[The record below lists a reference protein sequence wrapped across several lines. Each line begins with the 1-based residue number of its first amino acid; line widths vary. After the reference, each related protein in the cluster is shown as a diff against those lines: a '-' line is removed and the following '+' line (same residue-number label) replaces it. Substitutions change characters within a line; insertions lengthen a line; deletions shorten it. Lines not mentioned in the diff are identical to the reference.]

1 MQNAHEF
8 TYTQLLPLVKADILA
23 GNTPM
28 LLGKPGIGKSS
39 FTEALE
45 KTMKVKVFTMPINQ
59 MADRADIT
67 GARIMKDED
76 TGRYKQAFFPHAIID
91 DAIEYA
97 ENNPKELVVLFLDEI
112 NRASA
117 DITSTVLAFITTR
130 MCGTMHFP
138 DNIRFVTAGNDKGN
152 VVSLDDAS
160 LTRFIIYHV
169 KPDIQ
174 TFLSVQ
180 KDLNPY
186 IADTLTAHP
195 EDLMGQ
201 EITEGSDDSDPDPQG
216 DAIEDFL
223 TDMEVGF
230 RQMTVPRTITYLSN
244 FLNQMG
250 FDKSGSKEEMQMLQS
265 LISETTMEDGAETN
279 LLTSMLISHIGHTT
293 LTMNLS
299 NCIIEHYNNTL
310 NAGGTGKAM
319 KQSPVEKY
327 RPKQEFINK
336 LHHATSASEVEEITN
351 KLSDKEKNAAF
362 LWMTSL
368 DARVE
373 VDNNKAFDAALN
385 ILADESD
392 WDLTQMSDFIQILVN
407 EEKFDKTMAETMI
420 SHTGDLCNKAKGLI
434 TSMRPEMVK

>member
-1 MQNAHEF
+1 MQSAHEF

-45 KTMKVKVFTMPINQ
+45 KTMKTKVFTMPINQ

-97 ENNPKELVVLFLDEI
+97 ENNPKELVILFLDEI

-174 TFLSVQ
+174 TFLAVQ
-180 KDLNPY
+180 NNLNPY
-186 IADTLTAHP
+186 LVDVLNAHP

-201 EITEGSDDSDPDPQG
+201 EITEGDEDADPDPQG

-244 FLNQMG
+244 FLNEMG
-250 FDKSGSKEEMQMLQS
+250 FDKSGSKEEMQLLQS
-265 LISETTMEDGAETN
+265 LISETTMEDGAQTN

-299 NCIIEHYNNTL
+299 NCIVEHYNNTL
-310 NAGGTGKAM
+310 NAGGTGKST

-336 LHHATSASEVEEITN
+336 LHHASSASEVEEITN

-385 ILADESD
+385 LLADESD
-392 WDLTQMSDFIQILVN
+392 WDLSQMSDFIQILVN
-407 EEKFDKTMAETMI
+407 EEKFDKVMAATMI

-434 TSMRPEMVK
+434 TSMRPEMIN

>member
-1 MQNAHEF
+1 MSNNHEF

-45 KTMKVKVFTMPINQ
+45 KTMKTKVFTMPINQ

-67 GARIMKDED
+67 GARIMKDEN

-97 ENNPKELVVLFLDEI
+97 ENNPKELVILFLDEI

-138 DNIRFVTAGNDKGN
+138 ENIRFVTAGNDKGN

-180 KDLNPY
+180 ENLNPY
-186 IADTLTAHP
+186 LADTLSAHP
-195 EDLMGQ
+195 EDLLGQ
-201 EITEGSDDSDPDPQG
+201 EITEGDVEADPDMEG
-216 DAIEDFL
+216 DTIEDFL

-244 FLNQMG
+244 FLNEMG
-250 FDKSGSKEEMQMLQS
+250 FDKSGSTEEMQLLQS
-265 LISETTMEDGAETN
+265 LISETTMEDGAQTN

-293 LTMNLS
+293 LTMNLA
-299 NCIIEHYNNTL
+299 NHIIEHYNNTL
-310 NAGGTGKAM
+310 NAGSSAGNN
-319 KQSPVEKY
+319 KQTSIDKY

-336 LHHATSASEVEEITN
+336 LHHADSASEVEDIIN
-351 KLSDKEKNAAF
+351 NLSNAEKNEAF

-368 DARVE
+368 DSRIE
-373 VDNNKAFDAALN
+373 VDNNKAFDNALRM
-385 ILADESD
+385 LSEESD
-392 WDLTQMSDFIQILVN
+392 WDINQMQDFIQILCN
-407 EEKFDKTMAETMI
+407 EEKFDKNVAETLLNGNGELSKKVNAI
-420 SHTGDLCNKAKGLI
+420 I
-434 TSMRPEMVK
+434 TSMRPEMVQ

>member
-45 KTMKVKVFTMPINQ
+45 KTMKTKVFTMPINQ

-97 ENNPKELVVLFLDEI
+97 ENNPKELVILFLDEI

-174 TFLSVQ
+174 TFLAVQ
-180 KDLNPY
+180 NNLNPY
-186 IADTLTAHP
+186 LVDTLNAHP

-201 EITEGSDDSDPDPQG
+201 EITEGDDDTDPDPQG

-244 FLNQMG
+244 FLNEMG

-265 LISETTMEDGAETN
+265 LIAETTMEDGAQTN

-310 NAGGTGKAM
+310 NAGGASKLA
-319 KQSPVEKY
+319 KSSPVEKY

-385 ILADESD
+385 ILADETD
-392 WDLTQMSDFIQILVN
+392 WDLSQMTDFIQILVN
-407 EEKFDKTMAETMI
+407 EEKFDKVMAETMI
-420 SHTGDLCNKAKGLI
+420 SHTGGLCNKAKSLI
-434 TSMRPEMVK
+434 TSMRPEMIH

>member
-1 MQNAHEF
+1 MQSAHEF

-45 KTMKVKVFTMPINQ
+45 RTMKTKVFTVPINQ

-180 KDLNPY
+180 KNLNPY
-186 IADTLTAHP
+186 IADTLNAHP

-201 EITEGSDDSDPDPQG
+201 EITEGDEDADPDPQG

-244 FLNQMG
+244 FLNEMG
-250 FDKSGSKEEMQMLQS
+250 FDKSGSKEEMQLLQS
-265 LISETTMEDGAETN
+265 LISETTMEDGAQTN

-310 NAGGTGKAM
+310 NAGATGKAA

-336 LHHATSASEVEEITN
+336 LHHADSYSEVEN
-351 KLSDKEKNAAF
+351 LVNGLNDKERNAAF
-362 LWMTSL
+362 LWMSSTDS
-368 DARVE
+368 RVE
-373 VDNNKAFDAALN
+373 IDNNQSFDMALN
-385 ILADESD
+385 LLADMTD
-392 WDLTQMSDFIQILVN
+392 WDTAQMSDFVQIVIN
-407 EEKFDKTMAETMI
+407 EEKFDKKMAETMV
-420 SHTGDLCNKAKGLI
+420 SHTGTLCNKAKGLI
-434 TSMRPEMVK
+434 TSMRPEMIN

>member
-1 MQNAHEF
+1 MQSAHEF

-45 KTMKVKVFTMPINQ
+45 KTMKTKVFTMPINQ

-97 ENNPKELVVLFLDEI
+97 ENNPKELVILFLDEI

-174 TFLSVQ
+174 TFLAVQ
-180 KDLNPY
+180 DNLNPY
-186 IADTLTAHP
+186 LVDVLNAHP

-201 EITEGSDDSDPDPQG
+201 EITEGDEDADPDPQG

-244 FLNQMG
+244 FLNEMG

-265 LISETTMEDGAETN
+265 LIAETTMEDGAQTN
-279 LLTSMLISHIGHTT
+279 LLTSMLISHIGYTT

-299 NCIIEHYNNTL
+299 NCIVEHYNNTL
-310 NAGGTGKAM
+310 NAGGTGKAS

-336 LHHATSASEVEEITN
+336 LHHASSASEVEEITN
-351 KLSDKEKNAAF
+351 KLTDKEKNAAF

-368 DARVE
+368 DSRVE

-385 ILADESD
+385 LLADESD
-392 WDLTQMSDFIQILVN
+392 WDLPQMSDFIQILVN
-407 EEKFDKTMAETMI
+407 EEKFDKVMAATMI

-434 TSMRPEMVK
+434 TSMRPEMIN

>member
-45 KTMKVKVFTMPINQ
+45 KTMKTKVFTMPINQ

-97 ENNPKELVVLFLDEI
+97 ENNPKELVILFLDEI

-138 DNIRFVTAGNDKGN
+138 ENIRFVTAGNDKGN

-186 IADTLTAHP
+186 IADTLSAHP
-195 EDLMGQ
+195 EDLLGQ
-201 EITEGSDDSDPDPQG
+201 EIVEGDAEVDPDLEG
-216 DAIEDFL
+216 DSIEDFL

-244 FLNQMG
+244 FLNEMG
-250 FDKSGSKEEMQMLQS
+250 FDKSGSQDEMQLLQS
-265 LISETTMEDGAETN
+265 LIAETTMEDGAETN

-293 LTMNLS
+293 LTMHLANH
-299 NCIIEHYNNTL
+299 IVEHYNNTL
-310 NAGGTGKAM
+310 NAGSSSASG

-327 RPKQEFINK
+327 RPAQEFINK
-336 LHHATSASEVEEITN
+336 IHHADTASEVEEIIN
-351 KLSDKEKNAAF
+351 NLNDKERNNAF
-362 LWMTSL
+362 LWMTST
-368 DARVE
+368 DARIE
-373 VDNNKAFDAALN
+373 VDNNKAYDAALN
-385 ILADESD
+385 ILADISE
-392 WDLTQMSDFIQILVN
+392 WDISQMGDFMQILCS
-407 EEKFDKTMAETMI
+407 EDKFDKTMASTMMN
-420 SHTGDLCNKAKGLI
+420 HTGELCDKVKGFI
-434 TSMRPEMVK
+434 TSMRPEMAN

>member
-67 GARIMKDED
+67 GARIMKNED

-201 EITEGSDDSDPDPQG
+201 EITEGSDDGDPDPQG

>member
-45 KTMKVKVFTMPINQ
+45 KTMKTKVFTMPINQ

-97 ENNPKELVVLFLDEI
+97 ENNPKELVILFLDEI

-138 DNIRFVTAGNDKGN
+138 ENIRFVTAGNDKGN

-244 FLNQMG
+244 FLNEMG

-265 LISETTMEDGAETN
+265 LISGTTIEDGAETN

-310 NAGGTGKAM
+310 NAGGAGKAM

-336 LHHATSASEVEEITN
+336 LHHASSASEVEEITN

-385 ILADESD
+385 VLADESD

-407 EEKFDKTMAETMI
+407 EEKFDKTMAATMI

>member
-45 KTMKVKVFTMPINQ
+45 KTMKTKVFTMPINQ

-97 ENNPKELVVLFLDEI
+97 ENNPKELVILFLDEI

-138 DNIRFVTAGNDKGN
+138 ENIRFVTAGNDKGN

-244 FLNQMG
+244 FLNEMG

-310 NAGGTGKAM
+310 NAGGAGKVM

-336 LHHATSASEVEEITN
+336 LHHASSASEVEEITN

-385 ILADESD
+385 VLADESD

-407 EEKFDKTMAETMI
+407 EEKFDKTMAKTMI

-434 TSMRPEMVK
+434 TSMRPEIVQ

>member
-45 KTMKVKVFTMPINQ
+45 KTMKTKVFTMPINQ

-97 ENNPKELVVLFLDEI
+97 ENNPKELVILFLDEI

-138 DNIRFVTAGNDKGN
+138 ENIRFVTAGNDKGN

-244 FLNQMG
+244 FLNEMG

-310 NAGGTGKAM
+310 NAGGAGKAM

-336 LHHATSASEVEEITN
+336 LHHASSASEVEEITN

-373 VDNNKAFDAALN
+373 VDNNKAFDAALKYRRP
-385 ILADESD
+385 LQQGKR
-392 WDLTQMSDFIQILVN
+392 TYH
-407 EEKFDKTMAETMI
+407 KHET
-420 SHTGDLCNKAKGLI
+420 
-434 TSMRPEMVK
+434 